1 MDESLVPDVTHIL
14 ASKTRAEAM
23 LERAKLQPQ
32 QCTVNPLDNAAR
44 WSIPIWPLEKVLK
57 WLDKIYEKYLK
68 RSSSIKPKSSSTG
81 LKAPFIKLETV
92 SQNSRP
98 VYKELSVWPTI
109 NLDFRAGGCP
119 FTVHKVS
126 EKKHQPTAK
135 QRKEENEAQD
145 ISRSTEHP
153 LDATRMTRK
162 ARSRLQRGN
171 DTAVVLQNS
180 AIVSGYC
187 EICQLTFVDQKKHL
201 QSDRHAQFVGNRNNF
216 LSLDQL
222 INRGPTMDTF
232 LKLNGAD
239 QISQCPAEL
248 SGSNRRS
255 LRSVVKP
262 HMLSLD
268 TATPVSSPAA
278 WKANQPLSPSS
289 KKHTPV
295 SNANGYHATR
305 SSSSVKQSLEE
316 NSKMLLPQKD
326 SLEVRV
332 QCNGLWSHCYGTR
345 HGGMKSP
352 ISGNSVRREQ
362 WDIQV
367 GGGNKPQRVRRASAS
382 FCSNSS
388 PSLQQQLS
396 PTGSDSGHHL
406 RSRGQL
412 WLPSNLLGTTAEDEG
427 NPARTRLGHASADPQ
442 PARISREMPLAN
454 NDDKSKTG
462 PVVKEETKSTL
473 CQSGNSQVIRR
484 KRLSVEEKLIEDNK
498 AYYKL
503 ELKNSKL
510 RSSGYFSFQRDSEM
524 SLKTEVKEEK
534 VGSTLLQKVSNNVKC
549 NGEQVQEGTKVEET
563 GAVKVQRVRK
573 SELTLL
579 SDEAEC
585 FMFGEPLRRESS
597 TQSSEEEDEE
607 QDEKKECKSKVHKN
621 LKKENLSEESNV
633 KRVSDNKKS
642 VKKKEDDGSTQ
653 VHHSVAP
660 PLVVH
665 SKIEGENGNQ
675 CNMLQCD
682 ESSVCSMDACSLASS
697 CDTNSATRQKRK
709 RRTHA
714 EAFIHDNLDYYKFE
728 IPGSRLRF
736 QGSILPPTVASVENN
751 AVCNSDR
758 GITGSK
764 DTADVSSCSK
774 SDSPTGEKAACNG
787 APSKVMTC
795 SNEVTNEREKIVNT
809 QEESKQ
815 KVVGENENKS
825 GKRQEREDDRKEEE
839 QDKSNIR
846 ETVENDLPSAMD
858 RLHFSF
864 EVVPQSEPWYQTYT
878 RQDEGEEFY
887 AYSCMSD
894 SCYWKPFLLPYELPS
909 SESLAFGSGC
919 PGGGAGSS
927 GLVRR
932 RRNRFAHLLDKKPR
946 KSPRCH
952 ASTLAILSSL
962 MHHRKRKESG
972 RAKEEAQKSEAGVIN
987 CAEEDSVS
995 RDAPS
1000 VSIDVPTTS
1009 SPTTSPLAAL
1019 SIESVAVIPGSNSD
1033 FKSESDPDLH
1043 EIARNI
1049 DRMFN
1054 VGSEAE
1060 EVIGSDFD
1068 AGGDESKQETSV
1080 TQKVTDSNN
1089 FKPHIGKKN
1098 VQHQNRKCPNFKV
1111 RNLDLHLPNQ
1121 YESLEIDPTV
1131 LDELNVQTSVVSPV
1145 EHNEYR
1151 CRGGP
1156 KIDVVTLLNEFS
1168 ACQCMDE
1175 PAVISKEHTGCQT
1188 NPSLLGESSCNSSEC
1203 GASSTCE
1210 TITFSD
1216 GPDGRIMRIHGRK
1229 RKRKKNLTGWPA
1241 DKQKGKRRLLSKL
1254 SRIDD
1259 SVVSGDD
1266 TNGKCVNVTHKSH
1279 LSVEGSITT
1288 ASEVNQNGCGRVE
1301 DGTGETVVHL
1311 DKCERKF
1318 DSMGF
1323 CRGDDGVKVVS
1334 NSPIESPVVKEK
1346 RVSGLSRTGSLDS
1359 SGHSSLEYQPCVR
1372 VTKIPDVAG
1381 VTVASLPIS
1390 SSSSCMVAGI
1400 SNNRRLRS
1408 SSLSSS
1414 SPATSVP
1421 VSKSSILLSSDSF
1434 KRPGGSSQLKR
1445 RASPRK
1451 CLSRSSMQWST
1462 WSARKRR

>member
-1 MDESLVPDVTHIL
+1 MSL
-14 ASKTRAEAM
+14 
-23 LERAKLQPQ
+23 Q
-32 QCTVNPLDNAAR
+32 
-44 WSIPIWPLEKVLK
+44 
-57 WLDKIYEKYLK
+57 
-68 RSSSIKPKSSSTG
+68 
-81 LKAPFIKLETV
+81 
-92 SQNSRP
+92 
-98 VYKELSVWPTI
+98 
-109 NLDFRAGGCP
+109 
-119 FTVHKVS
+119 
-126 EKKHQPTAK
+126 
-135 QRKEENEAQD
+135 
-145 ISRSTEHP
+145 
-153 LDATRMTRK
+153 
-162 ARSRLQRGN
+162 
-171 DTAVVLQNS
+171 
-180 AIVSGYC
+180 
-187 EICQLTFVDQKKHL
+187 
-201 QSDRHAQFVGNRNNF
+201 
-216 LSLDQL
+216 
-222 INRGPTMDTF
+222 
-232 LKLNGAD
+232 
-239 QISQCPAEL
+239 
-248 SGSNRRS
+248 
-255 LRSVVKP
+255 
-262 HMLSLD
+262 
-268 TATPVSSPAA
+268 
-278 WKANQPLSPSS
+278 
-289 KKHTPV
+289 
-295 SNANGYHATR
+295 
-305 SSSSVKQSLEE
+305 
-316 NSKMLLPQKD
+316 
-326 SLEVRV
+326 VRV
-332 QCNGLWSHCYGTR
+332 QCNGIWSHCYGTR

-352 ISGNSVRREQ
+352 VSGNSVRREQ
-362 WDIQV
+362 WEVQG

-382 FCSNSS
+382 FCSSSS

-412 WLPSNLLGTTAEDEG
+412 WLPSSLLGTTAEDEG
-427 NPARTRLGHASADPQ
+427 NPARTRLGHTSADPQ
-442 PARISREMPLAN
+442 PARTSREMPLAN
-454 NDDKSKTG
+454 SEDKSKTG

-510 RSSGYFSFQRDSEM
+510 RSSGYFSFQKDSEM

-534 VGSTLLQKVSNNVKC
+534 VGSSLLQKVSNSVKC
-549 NGEQVQEGTKVEET
+549 NGEQVQEGTKMEET
-563 GAVKVQRVRK
+563 VAVKVQRVRK

-585 FMFGEPLRRESS
+585 FMFGEPFRRESS
-597 TQSSEEEDEE
+597 TESSEEDE
-607 QDEKKECKSKVHKN
+607 DEKKESKSKLHKN
-621 LKKENLSEESNV
+621 LKKEILSDESNV

-642 VKKKEDDGSTQ
+642 VKKKADDGSTQ
-653 VHHSVAP
+653 VHQSVMP
-660 PLVVH
+660 SLVVH
-665 SKIEGENGNQ
+665 SKADGENGNH

-682 ESSVCSMDACSLASS
+682 ESSLCSVDTCSLASS

-736 QGSILPPTVASVENN
+736 QGSILPPTVVPVDNS
-751 AVCNSDR
+751 AVCNSDKSSV
-758 GITGSK
+758 GSK
-764 DTADVSSCSK
+764 DTAGVSSCSK
-774 SDSPTGEKAACNG
+774 SSLPSTGEKTTCNG
-787 APSKVMTC
+787 AETC
-795 SNEVTNEREKIVNT
+795 SNEVTNEREKIVNP

-815 KVVGENENKS
+815 KVAGENENKS

-839 QDKSNIR
+839 QDKSNVR
-846 ETVENDLPSAMD
+846 ETVENDLPSTMD

-894 SCYWKPFLLPYELPS
+894 SCYWKPFLLPYELSS
-909 SESLAFGSGC
+909 SEGLAFGSGC

-972 RAKEEAQKSEAGVIN
+972 RPKEEAQKSEAGIIN
-987 CAEEDSVS
+987 SAEEDSVS

-1000 VSIDVPTTS
+1000 ISIDVPST

-1019 SIESVAVIPGSNSD
+1019 SVESVAVVQGTNSD

-1054 VGSEAE
+1054 VGSEGE
-1060 EVIGSDFD
+1060 EISGSDFD
-1068 AGGDESKQETSV
+1068 GSGDESLQETSV
-1080 TQKVTDSNN
+1080 TQKVADSKN
-1089 FKPHIGKKN
+1089 FKPHTGKKN
-1098 VQHQNRKCPNFKV
+1098 VQHQNKKCPHFKE
-1111 RNLDLHLPNQ
+1111 RNLDLHLPIQ
-1121 YESLEIDPTV
+1121 HEILEVDPTV
-1131 LDELNVQTSVVSPV
+1131 LDELKVENSVVSPD

-1175 PAVISKEHTGCQT
+1175 PAVISKEATGCQA
-1188 NPSLLGESSCNSSEC
+1188 NPSFLGESSCNSSEC

-1254 SRIDD
+1254 SRVDD
-1259 SVVSGDD
+1259 CVVSGDD
-1266 TNGKCVNVTHKSH
+1266 TNGKCLNAADKVH
-1279 LSVEGSITT
+1279 LSFEEGI
-1288 ASEVNQNGCGRVE
+1288 AAANEVTKNGGDRVE
-1301 DGTGETVVHL
+1301 DGADETVVHP
-1311 DKCERKF
+1311 DKSDRKS
-1318 DSMGF
+1318 DSTGV
-1323 CRGDDGVKVVS
+1323 CRGADGVKVVN
-1334 NSPIESPVVKEK
+1334 NSTIEPTVIKEK
-1346 RVSGLSRTGSLDS
+1346 QVSGLSRTGSLDS

-1372 VTKIPDVAG
+1372 VTKIPDIAG
-1381 VTVASLPIS
+1381 VPVASLPNSS

-1414 SPATSVP
+1414 SPAISVP
-1421 VSKSSILLSSDSF
+1421 VSKSSLFPSGNNF
-1434 KRPGGSSQLKR
+1434 KRPAGSSQLKR

-1451 CLSRSSMQWST
+1451 CLSRSGMQWNT

>member
-1 MDESLVPDVTHIL
+1 
-14 ASKTRAEAM
+14 
-23 LERAKLQPQ
+23 
-32 QCTVNPLDNAAR
+32 
-44 WSIPIWPLEKVLK
+44 
-57 WLDKIYEKYLK
+57 
-68 RSSSIKPKSSSTG
+68 
-81 LKAPFIKLETV
+81 
-92 SQNSRP
+92 
-98 VYKELSVWPTI
+98 
-109 NLDFRAGGCP
+109 
-119 FTVHKVS
+119 
-126 EKKHQPTAK
+126 
-135 QRKEENEAQD
+135 
-145 ISRSTEHP
+145 
-153 LDATRMTRK
+153 
-162 ARSRLQRGN
+162 
-171 DTAVVLQNS
+171 
-180 AIVSGYC
+180 
-187 EICQLTFVDQKKHL
+187 
-201 QSDRHAQFVGNRNNF
+201 
-216 LSLDQL
+216 
-222 INRGPTMDTF
+222 
-232 LKLNGAD
+232 
-239 QISQCPAEL
+239 
-248 SGSNRRS
+248 
-255 LRSVVKP
+255 
-262 HMLSLD
+262 
-268 TATPVSSPAA
+268 
-278 WKANQPLSPSS
+278 
-289 KKHTPV
+289 
-295 SNANGYHATR
+295 
-305 SSSSVKQSLEE
+305 
-316 NSKMLLPQKD
+316 
-326 SLEVRV
+326 
-332 QCNGLWSHCYGTR
+332 
-345 HGGMKSP
+345 MKSP

-362 WDIQV
+362 WEIQR
-367 GGGNKPQRVRRASAS
+367 GGGNRLQRVRRASAS
-382 FCSNSS
+382 FCSSSS

-427 NPARTRLGHASADPQ
+427 NPARTRLGHTSADPQ
-442 PARISREMPLAN
+442 PARTSRDLPEAN
-454 NDDKSKTG
+454 NEDKSKTG

-473 CQSGNSQVIRR
+473 CHSGNSQVIRR

-524 SLKTEVKEEK
+524 SFKTEVKEEK
-534 VGSTLLQKVSNNVKC
+534 VGSSLVQKVSNSVKC

-563 GAVKVQRVRK
+563 VTVKIQRVRK

-585 FMFGEPLRRESS
+585 FMFGEPVRRESCIE
-597 TQSSEEEDEE
+597 SSEEEEEEDEE
-607 QDEKKECKSKVHKN
+607 KESKSKLHKN
-621 LKKENLSEESNV
+621 LKKEYLIGESNG

-642 VKKKEDDGSTQ
+642 VKKKDDDGSTQ
-653 VHHSVAP
+653 LHQSVAP

-665 SKIEGENGNQ
+665 SKIDAENGNQ
-675 CNMLQCD
+675 CNLLQCD
-682 ESSVCSMDACSLASS
+682 ESSVCSVDTCSVASS
-697 CDTNSATRQKRK
+697 CDNSVARQKRK

-736 QGSILPPTVASVENN
+736 QGSILPPTVAPVENSALYSSIRSN
-751 AVCNSDR
+751 
-758 GITGSK
+758 TWSK
-764 DTADVSSCSK
+764 DTAVVSNCSK
-774 SDSPTGEKAACNG
+774 SDSPACGIATCNG
-787 APSKVMTC
+787 AHSKIITC

-815 KVVGENENKS
+815 NVVGENENKS

-839 QDKSNIR
+839 QDKSNVR
-846 ETVENDLPSAMD
+846 ETVEIDLPSTMD

-864 EVVPQSEPWYQTYT
+864 EIVPQSEPWYQTYT

-894 SCYWKPFLLPYELPS
+894 SCYWKPFFLPYELSS
-909 SESLAFGSGC
+909 SEGLASGTGC
-919 PGGGAGSS
+919 SGGGAGSA
-927 GLVRR
+927 GLIRR

-962 MHHRKRKESG
+962 MHHRKRKEST
-972 RAKEEAQKSEAGVIN
+972 RPKEEAQKSEASVMN
-987 CAEEDSVS
+987 SAEEDSVS
-995 RDAPS
+995 RDALS
-1000 VSIDVPTTS
+1000 VSIDVPST

-1019 SIESVAVIPGSNSD
+1019 SVESTSVIPGTNSD

-1049 DRMFN
+1049 ERMFS
-1054 VGSEAE
+1054 VGSEGE

-1068 AGGDESKQETSV
+1068 VSGDESKQETIM
-1080 TQKVTDSNN
+1080 TQKVTDSKYL
-1089 FKPHIGKKN
+1089 KPNVGKKN

-1121 YESLEIDPTV
+1121 HEILEIDPVV
-1131 LDELNVQTSVVSPV
+1131 LDELSVENSLVCPD

-1175 PAVISKEHTGCQT
+1175 PPPISKEPTGCQT
-1188 NPSLLGESSCNSSEC
+1188 HLSLLGESSCNSSEC

-1241 DKQKGKRRLLSKL
+1241 DKQKGKRRLLNKL
-1254 SRIDD
+1254 SRVDD
-1259 SVVSGDD
+1259 IVVLGDD
-1266 TNGKCVNVTHKSH
+1266 TNGKCVNVADTLH
-1279 LSVEGSITT
+1279 LSVEEGIAT
-1288 ASEVNQNGCGRVE
+1288 ANDLSNNECGRVE
-1301 DGTGETVVHL
+1301 DGTGEILVHL
-1311 DKCERKF
+1311 DKCDRKS
-1318 DSMGF
+1318 DNTGV
-1323 CRGDDGVKVVS
+1323 CKGADGVKVVN
-1334 NSPIESPVVKEK
+1334 NSDIEPSVTKEK
-1346 RVSGLSRTGSLDS
+1346 RMSGLSRTGSLDS

-1372 VTKIPDVAG
+1372 VTKMPDIAG
-1381 VTVASLPIS
+1381 VAVASLPILS
-1390 SSSSCMVAGI
+1390 SSSSCTVAGI
-1400 SNNRRLRS
+1400 SNSRRLRS

-1414 SPATSVP
+1414 LPAIPVP
-1421 VSKSSILLSSDSF
+1421 GSKSSLFLSGDSF

-1451 CLSRSSMQWST
+1451 CMSRSGMQWST